1 MGERGL
7 DGWDAL
13 AHSLRGAS
21 VFSSQRGTGV
31 RDSDY
36 TVYAAVDE
44 GGEDDA
50 EREKAGFDSG

>member
-1 MGERGL
+1 MHLRIVFGGL
-7 DGWDAL
+7 QFFL
-13 AHSLRGAS
+13 PR
-21 VFSSQRGTGV
+21 RGTGV